1 MQELLN
7 KIKGRRVVVIG
18 DVMID
23 HYLHGDATRI
33 SPEAP
38 VPVVHVDRERHVAG
52 GAANVAIN
60 LRALGAHAV
69 LCGMAGRDSAG
80 DELAVLLAGSGVS
93 YPEAFR
99 REGVTTIIKTRV
111 VVRNQQLCRIDRER
125 ESAHY
130 AFDAAARAALLA
142 EVARADAVILS
153 DYAKGA
159 IASDLVVEVLAEA
172 AKRGTLVAL
181 DPKPRRKLAVS
192 GVGLMTPN
200 KAEALE
206 LAGLTP
212 EDCAGKFPAAEVC
225 RRIHEQY
232 RPKHLVVTLGA
243 DGMLLSEDG
252 RAGKTIPTYAREVFD
267 VCGAGDTV
275 IATLTAAL
283 AAGADIEAAAHLANT
298 AAGVVVGKFGTATA
312 SPEEIFIFPP
322 CLAPGANHR

>member
-1 MQELLN
+1 MKSLLE

-23 HYLHGDATRI
+23 HYLHGDCHRI

-38 VPVVHVDRERHVAG
+38 VPVVHVDKERHVAG

-60 LRALGAHAV
+60 IRALGGAAT

-80 DELAVLLAGSGVS
+80 DELAALLANEGVA
-93 YPEAFR
+93 YPESFR
-99 REGVTTIIKTRV
+99 TAGVTTIIKTRV

-125 ESAHY
+125 EPAHY
-130 AFDAAARAALLA
+130 ALDTAAARAALLA

-159 IASDLVVEVLAEA
+159 ISATLVADVLAEA
-172 AKRGTLVAL
+172 VKRGTLVAL
-181 DPKPRRKLAVS
+181 DPKPRRKLAVT

-212 EDCAGKFPAAEVC
+212 DDCHGGFPAAEVC
-225 RRIHEQY
+225 RRIFEQY
-232 RPKHLVVTLGA
+232 RPKHLVVTLGG
-243 DGMLLSEDG
+243 DGMLLSENG
-252 RAGKTIPTYAREVFD
+252 LVGKTIPTYAREVFD

-283 AAGADIEAAAHLANT
+283 AAGADIESAAHLANT

-312 SPEEIFIFPP
+312 TPEEILGFNP
-322 CLAPGANHR
+322 

>member
-1 MQELLN
+1 MRALLE

-23 HYLHGDATRI
+23 HYLHGDCHRI

-38 VPVVHVDRERHVAG
+38 VPVVHVDKERHVAG

-60 LRALGAHAV
+60 IRALGGDAT
-69 LCGMAGRDSAG
+69 LCGMTGRDSAG
-80 DELAVLLAGSGVS
+80 DELAALLDKEGVA
-93 YPEAFR
+93 YPAAFQ

-125 ESAHY
+125 EPAHY
-130 AFDAAARAALLA
+130 EFDAAAHTALLA
-142 EVARADAVILS
+142 EVAKADAVILS

-159 IASDLVVEVLAEA
+159 ISASLVTAVLAEA

-181 DPKPRRKLAVS
+181 DPKPRRKLSVT

-200 KAEALE
+200 KVEALE
-206 LAGLTP
+206 LAGLTQD
-212 EDCAGKFPAAEVC
+212 DCHGGFPAAEVC
-225 RRIHEQY
+225 RRIFEQY
-232 RPKHLVVTLGA
+232 RPKHLVVTLGG
-243 DGMLLSEDG
+243 DGMLLSENG
-252 RAGKTIPTYAREVFD
+252 LVGKIIPTYAREVYD

-283 AAGADIEAAAHLANT
+283 AAGADIESAAHLANT

-312 SPEEIFIFPP
+312 TPEEILGFHP
-322 CLAPGANHR
+322 

>member
-1 MQELLN
+1 MRALLE

-23 HYLHGDATRI
+23 HYLHGDCHRI

-38 VPVVHVDRERHVAG
+38 VPVVHVDKERHVAG

-60 LRALGAHAV
+60 IRALGGFAT
-69 LCGMAGRDSAG
+69 LCGVTGRDSAG
-80 DELAVLLAGSGVS
+80 HELAGLLDKEGVA
-93 YPEAFR
+93 YPAAFQ

-125 ESAHY
+125 EPAHY
-130 AFDAAARAALLA
+130 EFDADARVALLA
-142 EVARADAVILS
+142 EVAKADAVILS

-159 IASDLVVEVLAEA
+159 ISASIVAAVIAEA

-181 DPKPRRKLAVS
+181 DPKPRRKLTVT

-206 LAGLTP
+206 LAGMTP
-212 EDCAGKFPAAEVC
+212 DDCYGGFPADEVC
-225 RRIHEQY
+225 RRIFEQY
-232 RPKHLVVTLGA
+232 RPKHLVITLGG
-243 DGMLLSEDG
+243 DGMLLSENG
-252 RAGKTIPTYAREVFD
+252 RPGKTIPTYAREVFD

-283 AAGADIEAAAHLANT
+283 AAGADIESAAHLANT

-312 SPEEIFIFPP
+312 TPEEILNFHP
-322 CLAPGANHR
+322 

>member
-1 MQELLN
+1 MRDLLEA
-7 KIKGRRVVVIG
+7 IQGRRIVVIG

-23 HYLHGDATRI
+23 HYLHGDCHRI

-60 LRALGAHAV
+60 IRALGGSAT
-69 LCGMAGRDSAG
+69 LCGVTGRDSAG
-80 DELAVLLAGSGVS
+80 HELAGLLAKEGVA
-93 YPEAFR
+93 YPESFHKA
-99 REGVTTIIKTRV
+99 GVTTIIKTRV

-125 ESAHY
+125 EPAHY
-130 AFDAAARAALLA
+130 ALDDAGLRAAVLA
-142 EVARADAVILS
+142 EVAKADAVIVS

-159 IASDLVVEVLAEA
+159 ISASLVADVLAEA

-181 DPKPRRKLAVS
+181 DPKPRRKLAVT

-206 LAGLTP
+206 LAGISP
-212 EDCAGKFPAAEVC
+212 EDCHGGFPVDEVC
-225 RRIHEQY
+225 RRIFEQY
-232 RPKHLVVTLGA
+232 RPKYLVITLSA
-243 DGMLLSEDG
+243 EGMLLSENG
-252 RAGKTIPTYAREVFD
+252 CPGKIIPTYAREVFD

-275 IATLTAAL
+275 IATITAAL
-283 AAGADIEAAAHLANT
+283 AAGADIESAAHLANT

-312 SPEEIFIFPP
+312 TPEEILGFHP
-322 CLAPGANHR
+322 